1 MYNRGQRSA
10 LICSWLLMF
19 SAYASVLC
27 VSPILNL
34 ITQEL
39 DLTAAQGGLLFSAP
53 IVTLG
58 VVAFV
63 GGFLG
68 DRVGPRRVAGAG
80 AVLLGL
86 AAFLRGAS
94 PDFATLLMLNL
105 AVGMGWGLLFPNIP
119 KLIRLWFPDR
129 TVGTATGIYSTGV
142 FAGGTLALGVTLPL
156 LLPAV
161 GSWRGACYFWGALAL
176 AIAGA
181 WWILAREPASSGRS
195 GLMPSQG
202 SKGALDAVL
211 RSKYIWIIAVF
222 FALAANVT
230 FYIITGWFPA
240 YFVEKGFSEAAAG
253 FLTSMLTLAGIPAVI
268 IVPLASDRVGLRRP
282 FLWISCLIA
291 AVAFFSIMYTPYVLD
306 VILMGILGFTLTAT
320 YVICLFLPLELVK
333 PGHAGTAS
341 GVVISAGYIGGALGP
356 LIAGYLK
363 DLGGTLIPA
372 IVLLT
377 VLMLI
382 SMVLAFM
389 IPETGW
395 RRTVPAV
402 L

>member
-1 MYNRGQRSA
+1 MYNRGQLNA
-10 LICSWLLMF
+10 LTCSWLLMF

-27 VSPILNL
+27 VSPVLNL
-34 ITQEL
+34 IIQEL
-39 DLTAAQGGLLFSAP
+39 DLTAAQGGLVFSAP
-53 IVTLG
+53 IITLG
-58 VVAFV
+58 LVAFV
-63 GGFLG
+63 GGVLG
-68 DRVGPRRVAGAG
+68 DGIGPRKTAGTG
-80 AVLLGL
+80 ALLLGL
-86 AAFLRGAS
+86 AALLRGAS
-94 PDFATLLMLNL
+94 PDLAILLMLNL

-142 FAGGTLALGVTLPL
+142 FAGGTLALGVTLPI

-161 GSWRGACYFWGALAL
+161 GSWRGVSYFWGALAL
-176 AIAGA
+176 VIAGV
-181 WWILAREPASSGRS
+181 WWIFAREPASSGRN

-202 SKGALDAVL
+202 SEGAVDAVL
-211 RSKYIWIIAVF
+211 RSMYIWIVAVF
-222 FALAANVT
+222 FAFAANVT

-240 YFVEKGFSEAAAG
+240 FFVEKGFSEAASG
-253 FLTSMLTLAGIPAVI
+253 FLTSILTLAGIPAVI
-268 IVPLASDRVGLRRP
+268 IIPLASDRVGLRRP
-282 FLWISCLIA
+282 FLWVSCLIA

-306 VILMGILGFTLTAT
+306 VILMGILGFTLTTT

-356 LIAGYLK
+356 LVAGYLK
-363 DLGGTLIPA
+363 DLAGTLTPT
-372 IVLLT
+372 IVLLA

-382 SMVLAFM
+382 SMGLVFM

-395 RRTVPAV
+395 RRTVPAI